1 MDNMER
7 LVDQVIAIDS
17 SKSRS
22 DILVDLKHTKNV
34 ETTINRIFDGD
45 FLNGTERDPSK
56 SAFLIIDSD
65 DDNDSMDQTPPPRR
79 RQKSPQPVPLQ
90 DTLEKLSFDT
100 SSPKAS
106 YSNNIQMPT
115 PRRKIQIGDELD
127 DFYSTPPP
135 AEKEDTFSLLSD
147 DNENNDAEPP
157 QPSPP
162 SFLSLDDD
170 RTIPLPS
177 AQTTSH
183 KETKTSSVFGA
194 HFDNDDDDVDE
205 LPSATDFFDDLL
217 LKKPATPIV
226 ELDDDDDDA
235 IEITSPAP
243 ANKPSSMDR
252 KGKRRAYEYDYDF
265 DTIVDPPPSNR
276 RRLDQTPS
284 DDIAPTTT
292 AERREK
298 EREEKKRQKELAA
311 EEKMRQK
318 AKALEEKRQ
327 KELVAEE
334 KKRQRAQALEKKQRE
349 KELKQLEKERK
360 TLFEKENRIRAD
372 RNEILKEIIVDIH
385 PDFLKTKPGKL
396 LELVLTK
403 KEAEFQDLSLRHPD
417 PFYTLSWRRKTNSE
431 WDPNSRAFIPLP
443 STKIVQEPVVLVYVD
458 IPEFTKRIQAKTID
472 RYIDLIEQD
481 CNGRQI
487 LLLIEGLEVYYKKK
501 MLLKRRQFEAEVR
514 DSFNDAGEGSSTST
528 NTSKR
533 KNNLANLD
541 DGLEP
546 GDVEE
551 CLNYLQLVRGV
562 MLVPTKDDE
571 DTASWIESLTT
582 DLALGRYKSKNINDS
597 YRVSKSGSDPKD
609 IYSKMLQEVQLCT
622 PAIADSISCA
632 YPTLQS
638 LHRAY
643 QRRNPS
649 DGELMLSALEV
660 ERSVLRQ
667 RDRKI
672 NRLMARKIFTLFTS
686 DDPEQILY

>member
-1 MDNMER
+1 MENMDE
-7 LVDQVIAIDS
+7 LVDQVLAIDS

-22 DILVDLKHTKNV
+22 DILIDLKHTKSV

-45 FLNGTERDPSK
+45 FLNGTERDLSK

-65 DDNDSMDQTPPPRR
+65 DDNDTLDQEPPKQ
-79 RQKSPQPVPLQ
+79 RQISPQAVTLQ
-90 DTLEKLSFDT
+90 DSFEELSFDRG
-100 SSPKAS
+100 SPKAS
-106 YSNNIQMPT
+106 YSNDSQMPT
-115 PRRKIQIGDELD
+115 PKRKPQTRDELD
-127 DFYSTPPP
+127 DFFNTPPP
-135 AEKEDTFSLLSD
+135 ADKEDTFLLLED
-147 DNENNDAEPP
+147 DDENDFGRPP
-157 QPSPP
+157 PSSSP

-170 RTIPLPS
+170 KMTPLSPV
-177 AQTTSH
+177 QLTMR
-183 KETKTSSVFGA
+183 KEEKTNSIFGA

-205 LPSATDFFDDLL
+205 LPSATDFFDELL

-226 ELDDDDDDA
+226 ELDDDDDDDA
-235 IEITSPAP
+235 IEIISSPP
-243 ANKPSSMDR
+243 TNKSSSIDR
-252 KGKRRAYEYDYDF
+252 KGKRRAYEYDFDF

-276 RRLDQTPS
+276 RRLDEDPL
-284 DDIAPTTT
+284 DDAVPTTS

-298 EREEKKRQKELAA
+298 EKEEKKLQRELAA
-311 EEKMRQK
+311 EEKKRQK
-318 AKALEEKRQ
+318 AKALEEKQRQ
-327 KELVAEE
+327 KE
-334 KKRQRAQALEKKQRE
+334 Q
-349 KELKQLEKERK
+349 KQLEKERK

-385 PDFLKTKPGKL
+385 PNFLKTKPGEL

-403 KEAEFQDLSLRHPD
+403 KEVEFQNLLLQHPD
-417 PFYTLSWRRKTNSE
+417 PSYTLSWRRKTNSE
-431 WDPNSRAFIPLP
+431 WDPSSQAFIPLCK
-443 STKIVQEPVVLVYVD
+443 TKIIQEPVVLVYVD
-458 IPEFTKRIQAKTID
+458 IPKFTQRIQAKTID
-472 RYIDLIEQD
+472 KYIDVIERD
-481 CNGRQI
+481 CDGRQI
-487 LLLIEGLEVYYKKK
+487 MLLIEGLEAYYKKK
-501 MLLKRRQFEAEVR
+501 MLLKRRQFDAEVR
-514 DSFNDAGEGSSTST
+514 DAFNADEGSSNTT

-582 DLALGRYKSKNINDS
+582 DLALGRYKSKNVNDS
-597 YRVSKSGSDPKD
+597 YKVGKSGSDPKD
-609 IYSKMLQEVQLCT
+609 TYLKMLQEIQLCT
-622 PAIADSISCA
+622 PAIADSVAWA

-643 QRRNPS
+643 QRKNAS
-649 DGELMLSALEV
+649 DGELLLAALEV
-660 ERSVLRQ
+660 ERSALRQ

-672 NRLMARKIFTLFTS
+672 NRLMSRKIYTIFTS